1 MTIKSDNGPQFRS
14 DEFGEYCTHY
24 DAIHAIQHLRVS
36 AKWAQANGEVERQNA
51 SVVERVRITQ
61 AAGLNNWKKEL
72 RMYVA
77 KYRGLPYSNTVT
89 SPAEYINYNRKFRGK
104 LPDFTLEYRD
114 YFDVRAKDAELK

>member
-1 MTIKSDNGPQFRS
+1 MTITSDNGPQFRS

-24 DAIHAIQHLRVS
+24 DAIHAIQHLRVT

-77 KYRGLPYSNTVT
+77 KYRGLPHSTTVK
-89 SPAEYINYNRKFRGK
+89 SPVELTI
-104 LPDFTLEYRD
+104 TESLEEHFLISRWSI
-114 YFDVRAKDAELK
+114 VMNCTCGIKTQN